1 MIQTRLVVARHLRR
15 LLPIAVASVLSTG
28 CAQRVALHLPGTPE
42 GMRERTSVYDQLGYW
57 PVQEDAAD
65 DGMRCVPESLLGTY
79 AAEAQGDRDLWARVR
94 AGYGLGGDVDNGRI
108 DLYIDSFAYRQRLFD
123 HLEARAS
130 PYLHYVV
137 GELEKR
143 NMPLEIALLPVIES
157 GYNPNAV
164 SPGRAAGLWQIT
176 PGTGARLGLQQSGH
190 YDGRKDVVA
199 STDAALDYLE
209 ELHKRFDGDWYLALA
224 AYNTGEGN
232 VQRAIERNRRLG
244 KPTDYWSLPLSAQ
257 ACNYV
262 PQLIAL
268 SRVLESPE
276 QHGVALSA
284 LPDSASWV
292 PVEVGARIDLN
303 RVASRAGIDAQE
315 LRGVNPAYG
324 RGITPA
330 QSSNSVLV
338 PAEDRDRFVAALAHA
353 PANAPAQRQ
362 GERYRVRKGD
372 TLLAIARLHRT
383 SVDALRAING
393 SNGDELR
400 EGQWLLLPDDA
411 VLPRRQFATS
421 ETLALKEQG
430 IYTVR
435 AGDTLS
441 GIASRFGVPTAELV
455 ALNRIDTRM
464 TLRVGQKLRVRGG
477 NDPAVA
483 VAAGASSTASAQ
495 RYTVRAGDS
504 IARIATRFGVR
515 VADLLAWNR
524 IDRSRPLIHP
534 GQILVL
540 HPPKPGARV
549 ARTR

>member
-1 MIQTRLVVARHLRR
+1 MIRTRLVAPRCVRR
-15 LLPIAVASVLSTG
+15 MLPIAVASVLVAG
-28 CAQRVALHLPGTPE
+28 CAPRVALHLPGTPE
-42 GMRERTSVYDQLGYW
+42 GMRERASIYDQLGYW

-65 DGMRCVPESLLGTY
+65 DGMSCVPESMLGTY
-79 AAEAQGDRDLWARVR
+79 GADAQQSRDLWSRVR
-94 AGYGLGGDVDNGRI
+94 AGYGLGGDVDNRRI
-108 DLYIDSFAYRQRLFD
+108 GLYIDSFAYKQRLFD
-123 HLEARAS
+123 NLEARAS

-143 NMPLEIALLPVIES
+143 SMPLEIALLPVIES

-209 ELHKRFDGDWYLALA
+209 ELHERFDGDWYLALA

-244 KPTDYWSLPLSAQ
+244 KPTDYWSLPLSTQ

-262 PQLIAL
+262 PRLIAL

-284 LPDSASWV
+284 LPNAASWV
-292 PVEVGARIDLN
+292 PVEVGARVDLN
-303 RVASRAGIDAQE
+303 RAASRAGIDAQE

-324 RGITPA
+324 SGITPA
-330 QSSNSVLV
+330 QSTSSILV
-338 PAEDRDRFVAALAHA
+338 PAEDRDRFVAALARS
-353 PANAPAQRQ
+353 PADALAQKQ

-372 TLLAIARLHRT
+372 TLLAIARLHKT
-383 SVDALRAING
+383 SVDALRALN
-393 SNGDELR
+393 SPAGDEIR

-411 VLPRRQFATS
+411 VLPPRQFATS

-441 GIASRFGVPTAELV
+441 GIANRFGVRTSELV

-464 TLRVGQKLRVRGG
+464 TLRVGQKLRVRPSNG
-477 NDPAVA
+477 PATGDA
-483 VAAGASSTASAQ
+483 PASASSQ
-495 RYTVRAGDS
+495 RYTVRVGDS
-504 IARIATRFGVR
+504 IARIATRFNVR
-515 VADLLAWNR
+515 TADLLAWNR
-524 IDRSRPLIHP
+524 IDASRPLIRP
-534 GQILVL
+534 GQTLVL
-540 HPPKPGARV
+540 HPPGTPTRV